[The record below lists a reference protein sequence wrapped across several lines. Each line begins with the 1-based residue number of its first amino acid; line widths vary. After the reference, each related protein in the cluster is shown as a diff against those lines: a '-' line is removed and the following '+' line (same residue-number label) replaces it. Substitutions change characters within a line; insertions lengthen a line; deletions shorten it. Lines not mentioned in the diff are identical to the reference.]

1 MDAAILT
8 KCIAPLGAAGSSGVT
23 APRPAAPRGVR
34 APSWQSPHAW
44 GVAQSAQEDMD
55 PHGTAEPLG
64 KAVEARRE
72 VSSDEESVR
81 EVHLKRRRAESISP
95 P

>member
-8 KCIAPLGAAGSSGVT
+8 KCIAPIGAAGSSGVT
-23 APRPAAPRGVR
+23 DPRPAAPRGVR
-34 APSWQSPHAW
+34 APSWQSPRAW

-55 PHGTAEPLG
+55 PRGTAEPLG

-81 EVHLKRRRAESISP
+81 EVHPKRRRA
-95 P
+95 